1 MSKEPKKDF
10 VFRKHMSIG
19 EVDAENDTK
28 FLRDCFVDTGDYEVL
43 EDTQSSQCIVLGRTG
58 SGKSALLE
66 RLEECEEQII
76 RIEPDELALKHIS
89 NSTILSFFEELG
101 VDLDIFYSLL
111 WQHTFAVELIKHK
124 YGIDTPLEK
133 NRFLE
138 SISSL
143 ISGNRKKQ
151 QALKYIEEWGDK
163 FWLDTETRIKEF
175 TDKLEDSLT
184 TSVGAGVQGIKF
196 NASGKSLLSEEQKSE
211 VVYYGKQ
218 VVNNVQIEKLA
229 KVVNLLAEDIFTDP
243 QRKTFILID
252 RLDENWVDDDL
263 RYKLIRALIETI
275 RKFRKIETVK
285 IVITLRTDLLDRVLD
300 KTRDSGFQREKYNSL
315 FLPLSWNKEQ
325 LNDLLD
331 SRINELLKYKYT
343 NSEVSFSDIFP
354 NKIDKVSASDYILER
369 TLLRPRDAIAFVN
382 ECFSESQGK
391 TQITNALIHA
401 AEKHYSI
408 ARKES
413 LEYEWFVEHMY
424 LSKYIDILSQ
434 KSARFKVGELEKEDL
449 EPLILELLEVPTDN
463 EDVVMKLAKDYYNS
477 EYPASV
483 TFLTKFTQSLLFTLY
498 KVGVV
503 GIKIDGT
510 SSVTWVHDK
519 TQGLTANKIK
529 NTSIVYVHKMLWR
542 ALAIDKRA

>member
-1 MSKEPKKDF
+1 MSQEPKKDF

-184 TSVGAGVQGIKF
+184 TSVGAGIQGIKF

-331 SRINELLKYKYT
+331 LRINELLKYKYT

-401 AEKHYSI
+401 AESI
-408 ARKES
+408 T
-413 LEYEWFVEHMY
+413 
-424 LSKYIDILSQ
+424 
-434 KSARFKVGELEKEDL
+434 
-449 EPLILELLEVPTDN
+449 LLLV
-463 EDVVMKLAKDYYNS
+463 
-477 EYPASV
+477 
-483 TFLTKFTQSLLFTLY
+483 
-498 KVGVV
+498 
-503 GIKIDGT
+503 
-510 SSVTWVHDK
+510 
-519 TQGLTANKIK
+519 K
-529 NTSIVYVHKMLWR
+529 NH
-542 ALAIDKRA
+542 